1 MSKGNRV
8 QKANAATWVS
18 LALLFSL
25 DRLVNASLFPV
36 FFAVAPFAK
45 DVGTVAGALVLIA
58 LAFVA
63 MRRPFPF
70 VTFPM
75 VMTAAGVAVVGMTG
89 LLAGAAE
96 GSVSLVTASAVLFS
110 VGGRTVVP
118 LYVCFILVKLRPEEA
133 YRCLLAALVVQ
144 YPLAWAVGLLPS
156 PAVLLYI
163 AAVPFIASALARKG
177 GAAEMLAGRGGQRLA
192 DLSIANPRSFVPFS
206 NIVFV
211 TFALFNVGTGC
222 ALTFLSDE
230 GIPSN
235 TMFSVL
241 PAAALLVLGCV
252 GRFVDADWLVKLSY
266 LLTLAGFLVVPLAG
280 MPDATASSLFAG
292 SPALFAAG
300 SSLFTVVFYLVL
312 SEIGRRNRLGA
323 VPLFAFGFGVA
334 RIGFEAGT
342 LVGHL
347 MNESLGAAVTTAVTM
362 AFLFAAFGILP
373 LGRVSFQSLV
383 DDVRPVEDASAR
395 AAGAAA
401 PLERDLDAQCARAIE
416 RYALTPRESEIV
428 RLLAQGRSIAIIC
441 EQLVVSKNTVK
452 THVKNIYLKMDVHS
466 QQELI
471 DRVRTLP

>member
-1 MSKGNRV
+1 MRGART
-8 QKANAATWVS
+8 AAWVS

-25 DRLVNASLFPV
+25 DRLVNATLFPV
-36 FFAVAPFAK
+36 IFAVAPFAK
-45 DVGTVAGALVLIA
+45 DVGTVAGALGLVAIA
-58 LAFVA
+58 LLA

-75 VMTAAGVAVVGMTG
+75 VMAGAAVAVAGIAGM
-89 LLAGAAE
+89 LAGAAD
-96 GSVSLVTASAVLFS
+96 GSASLVTASAVLFS
-110 VGGRTVVP
+110 LGDRTVVP
-118 LYVCFILVKLRPEEA
+118 LYVCFILVKLKPDEA
-133 YRCLLAALVVQ
+133 YRCLLVALVAQ
-144 YPLAWAVGLLPS
+144 YPLAWAVELLPF

-163 AAVPFIASALARKG
+163 AAVPFVAPMLARKG
-177 GAAEMLAGRGGQRLA
+177 GVAGVLVGRGTQRLG

-211 TFALFNVGTGC
+211 TFALFNMGTGC
-222 ALTFLSDE
+222 ALTFLSDG
-230 GIPSN
+230 GIPSD
-235 TMFSVL
+235 TLFAVL
-241 PAAALLVLGCV
+241 PAAVLLAVVWMGRTV
-252 GRFVDADWLVKLSY
+252 GADWLVKLSC
-266 LLTLAGFLVVPLAG
+266 LLILAGFLVVPLAG
-280 MPDATASSLFAG
+280 IPDAVTLALFAG
-292 SPALFAAG
+292 SPPLFAAG
-300 SSLFTVVFYLVL
+300 SSVFTVVFYLVL

-347 MNESLGAAVTTAVTM
+347 MNEGLGAAIATAVAM
-362 AFLFAAFGILP
+362 AFLFAAFGILL

-383 DDVRPVEDASAR
+383 DDVRPVEDA
-395 AAGAAA
+395 AALAADPAA

-416 RYALTPRESEIV
+416 RYAFTPRESEIV

-471 DRVRTLP
+471 DRIRTLP